1 MQLMKIA
8 YKPSLFLFLI
18 AFAGSTLSAQESY
31 RDSLYNFQQN
41 YVSNHGVVK
50 GNDRKQLQFYPVTTD
65 YRVEARVERIYEA
78 PWFKME
84 TSSKEKQPY
93 RVYAVLHFLLR
104 DTVLKL
110 HVYQSQRLMDTKEYA
125 DHLFVPF
132 TDITSGN
139 ESYDNGR
146 YIDLT
151 IADLEPGVYIL
162 DFNKAYNPYCAYVTG
177 QYSCPVPPRENDL
190 PVAVRAGEMR
200 FNKAH

>member
-93 RVYAVLHFLLR
+93 RVYAVLHFFTAR
-104 DTVLKL
+104 YRVEIA
-110 HVYQSQRLMDTKEYA
+110 RLPITKVDGHER
-125 DHLFVPF
+125 
-132 TDITSGN
+132 I
-139 ESYDNGR
+139 
-146 YIDLT
+146 
-151 IADLEPGVYIL
+151 
-162 DFNKAYNPYCAYVTG
+162 C
-177 QYSCPVPPRENDL
+177 
-190 PVAVRAGEMR
+190 
-200 FNKAH
+200 